1 MNLDAIDR
9 TKEPTMATESFTD
22 SEILHAQ
29 TLGILSDEG
38 KLDDH
43 TAAEYEDAL
52 ERAALLYGDTYA
64 AANPSAAAEERRR
77 IVRRLEV
84 EKGSSS

>member
-64 AANPSAAAEERRR
+64 AAPSAAAEERRR

>member
-1 MNLDAIDR
+1 MENKTL
-9 TKEPTMATESFTD
+9 TFTS
-22 SEILHAQ
+22 SEILHAH
-29 TLGILSDEG
+29 TLGILSDQG
-38 KLDDH
+38 KIDDH

-52 ERAALLYGDTYA
+52 ERAALLYSDTYA
-64 AANPSAAAEERRR
+64 EANPSAAAEERRR